1 MHVSC
6 VIIPSRTRARQV
18 MASVL
23 LPAPPYWPDQPPLPV
38 EMAPG
43 TVSGFKGVHKVR
55 DGLFQVRVHVA
66 GKGKRV
72 LCTAATAIEAAYIRA
87 RQGRH
92 PCPVPSP
99 AKQREAR
106 RTGSKREKNR
116 AAARFARGGAAA
128 ELRRTAKAAQCQE
141 QRKRSERLTEKL
153 YGVPVDPD
161 ELGDECVYGVVVEV
175 FMSELSCVNTRSTQI
190 W

>member
-1 MHVSC
+1 
-6 VIIPSRTRARQV
+6 

-87 RQGRH
+87 RQGRN

-106 RTGSKREKNR
+106 GTGSKREKNR

-128 ELRRTAKAAQCQE
+128 ELRRTTKAAQRQE
-141 QRKRSERLTEKL
+141 DRKRSERLAEKL

-175 FMSELSCVNTRSTQI
+175 FSS
-190 W
+190 